1 MHNNWKMSRIISID
15 YGAKRCGIAVT
26 DPMQIIA
33 YPLTTVHKQEL
44 LDFIIDYCTKN
55 EVETIVVGEPI
66 RDNGDIAP
74 IENEIKGFI
83 KNLEKNLNNIK
94 IVRIDES
101 YSSKKAVKVMIEAGA
116 KKKQR
121 QQKGNIDKV
130 RAAIILQDYL
140 KISEL

>member
-1 MHNNWKMSRIISID
+1 
-15 YGAKRCGIAVT
+15 
-26 DPMQIIA
+26 
-33 YPLTTVHKQEL
+33 VHKQEL

-83 KNLEKNLNNIK
+83 KKLEKNLNNIK

-130 RAAIILQDYL
+130 SAAIILQDYL